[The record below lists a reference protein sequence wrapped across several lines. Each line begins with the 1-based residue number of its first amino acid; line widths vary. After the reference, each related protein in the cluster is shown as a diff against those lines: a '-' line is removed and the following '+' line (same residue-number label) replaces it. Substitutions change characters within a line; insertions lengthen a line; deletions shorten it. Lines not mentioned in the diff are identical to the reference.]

1 MDPMEVMKVFKN
13 TPSTKPTTMASAS
26 TDNDLPT
33 TTMLLDDNKDVLH
46 DKVGRNATT
55 NVNAN
60 ANATPNATL
69 NAVTTNAVKH
79 TIL

>member
-1 MDPMEVMKVFKN
+1 MDPTEAMKIFKQ
-13 TPSTKPTTMASAS
+13 TISTKPMIMADAS
-26 TDNDLPT
+26 TDYDLPT
-33 TTMLLDDNKDVLH
+33 TTMLLNADKDVLH